1 MMSAADKVG
10 FKPLHEAHAIETV
23 VVSVQFQQ
31 PLPDEVLRAAF
42 QVADSFHERL
52 SGKQEMRS
60 MGVRIGPEGVSQMQS
75 PSAALPDGL
84 VRFRANPSAVTVEE
98 LRVERQSL
106 TYVTQI
112 YGGWQHFWQGA
123 SSLINPVLTSIASEL
138 GIGTVTS
145 YALTYIDRFVWE
157 GEPSQC
163 KAGLLLNEST
173 AFVSPFVLGSED
185 LWHSHSG
192 QFLRVSDYVKRL
204 MVVNLACVD
213 EPAQDENYNSI
224 KKRVVRIESSVS
236 DVFNQEGFLRRDAAE
251 YNIQS
256 EINERFASLH
266 EKQRDILQNILN
278 KNMLKKI
285 GM

>member
-31 PLPDEVLRAAF
+31 PLPDDVLRAAF

-52 SGKQEMRS
+52 NGKQEMRS
-60 MGVRIGPEGVSQMQS
+60 MGVRIGPEGVTQMQS
-75 PSAALPDGL
+75 QSAALPDGL

-123 SSLINPVLTSIASEL
+123 SSFINPVLTSIASAL
-138 GIGTVTS
+138 GIGAVTS

-157 GEPSQC
+157 GDPSQC
-163 KAGLLLNEST
+163 KAGLLLNEGT
-173 AFVSPFVLGSED
+173 VFASPFVLSSDD

-236 DVFNQEGFLRRDAAE
+236 DVFNQEGFLRRDDAE
-251 YNIQS
+251 YNIES